1 MSMISQGAPGMRPS
15 SVAKRRAI
23 LAAAEEAFLAAH
35 YDSVT
40 MDDLANSS
48 GVSKQTV
55 YAHFGTKEQLFI
67 ELVTSMTAGA
77 GDNLDELDGI
87 PDDEADL
94 APYFMQYAID
104 EMQIVMTPR
113 LLRLRRLVIGE
124 VSRFPEL
131 AQALFENGPQRS
143 VQSLTIVISKLV
155 QRGLLTAPSP
165 VVAATTLNWLV
176 LAAPIN
182 ETMLLGDG
190 AIPTTAAM
198 KTHAAEAT
206 RVFLTAYAT
215 NTGRDDLR

>member
-1 MSMISQGAPGMRPS
+1 MSESIGS
-15 SVAKRRAI
+15 SSARKHRAI
-23 LAAAEEAFLAAH
+23 LEAAEALFLRDG
-35 YDSVT
+35 YLGTS
-40 MDDLANSS
+40 MDELADRS

-55 YAHFGTKEQLFI
+55 YKHFGSKEVLFV

-77 GDNLDELDGI
+77 SDNLGELDSI
-87 PDDEADL
+87 PDEEADL
-94 APYFMQYAID
+94 APYFMQYAMD
-104 EMQIVMTPR
+104 EMRIVMTPR

-131 AQALFENGPQRS
+131 AQALFENGPERS
-143 VQSLTIVISKLV
+143 IQSLTIVISKLV

-165 VVAATTLNWLV
+165 TAAATTLNWLV

-190 AIPTTAAM
+190 AIPTIAAM

-206 RVFLTAYAT
+206 RVFLTAYASD
-215 NTGRDDLR
+215 TGRDDLR